1 VTQKQTEELM
11 DTIITRGVS
20 IPRLGFGTFRMPG
33 GGCQPVVESALAL
46 GYRHL
51 DTAAMYENEDAVGA
65 AIAASNVARGE
76 LFVTTK
82 VWHDQLGTKD
92 SIRRAFDTS
101 IGKLKLDYVD
111 LYMIHWPSKAV
122 VMETLTTL
130 RDEGRARAIGV
141 CNFNLPMLRLAVD
154 EICAPVASVQVEYHP
169 FLDQSAMLA
178 YLRER
183 KIPLTAYAPLAQGR
197 AAEDETLKR
206 IADKH
211 GLSAAQVAIAWLLD
225 QDGVIAIP
233 KAQRPESQQSNLD
246 ALNIRFDDEDRA
258 VIAAL
263 PRDQRYVTPPFAPD
277 WNALTL

>member
-1 VTQKQTEELM
+1 M
-11 DTIITRGVS
+11 DTIITGGVS
-20 IPRLGFGTFRMPG
+20 IPRFGFGTFRMPG

-51 DTAAMYENEDAVGA
+51 DTAAMYENEDTVGA
-65 AIAASNVARGE
+65 AIAASNVARGK

-82 VWHDQLGTKD
+82 V
-92 SIRRAFDTS
+92 S
-101 IGKLKLDYVD
+101 
-111 LYMIHWPSKAV
+111 
-122 VMETLTTL
+122 VMKV
-130 RDEGRARAIGV
+130 ARAIGV

-154 EICAPVASVQVEYHP
+154 EICVPVASVQVEYHP
-169 FLDQSAMLA
+169 FLDQSVMLA

-183 KIPLTAYAPLAQGR
+183 KIPLTAYSPLAEGR

-246 ALNIRFDDEDRA
+246 ALNIRLDYEDR
-258 VIAAL
+258 IFRMIFL
-263 PRDQRYVTPPFAPD
+263 
-277 WNALTL
+277 NAHYHTWRN